1 LDFAFFQKEPYFNR
15 LLDPATMN
23 TKPLF
28 WSSSALG
35 IIILAL
41 AGCQTEM
48 QPRVVRVALNADSA
62 DWRLTVN
69 GANGRSS
76 LSGSTLTQELT
87 HLRLR
92 QGDAMLLRL
101 PQAQESSP
109 AEKTTGWLWG
119 YCRSNNVAVY
129 FMREP
134 FPGLEM
140 FSVQAYHWTAP
151 YDNPFDL
158 TNASFFCEGRL
169 IGRSTNGFEEMLH
182 QIARDHPK
190 QIFILGSFFDTSR
203 SFPPDPAPYDDHRDR
218 LDMVLKAART
228 DFVEL
233 CPMP

>member
-1 LDFAFFQKEPYFNR
+1 ML
-15 LLDPATMN
+15 
-23 TKPLF
+23 
-28 WSSSALG
+28 
-35 IIILAL
+35 
-41 AGCQTEM
+41 
-48 QPRVVRVALNADSA
+48 PRVVRVTLDRNSA
-62 DWRLTVN
+62 AWWLTVN
-69 GANGRSS
+69 GASRDHTI
-76 LSGSTLTQELT
+76 SGSELVQDLA

-92 QGDAMLLRL
+92 QGDVMLLGL
-101 PQAQESSP
+101 PHAQESSR
-109 AEKTTGWLWG
+109 AEKTTEWLWG
-119 YCRSNNVAVY
+119 LCRSNNIAVY

-134 FPGLEM
+134 FPGVDM

-151 YDNPFDL
+151 YDNPVNL
-158 TNASFFCEGRL
+158 IKASFFCEGRL

-190 QIFILGSFFDTSR
+190 QIFILGSLFDTSR